1 MDVANLGPG
10 ERLTPARGVN
20 ICRLDHC
27 DCLAVDVRAC
37 REFFHSNLGQRCT
50 ERIECD
56 DGTEM
61 GMWLTA
67 TNTSCEVTHGREG
80 NGVPGRLHHIALALD
95 SREAILQAADT
106 FVEAGVANENSPHK
120 HAIQQRFFLHVN
132 QPGGNRREL
141 AHSGARLILAADQRT
156 TTWSESERNRGQAW
170 GLKLTDFLCTH
181 ATPPLP
187 EKE

>member
-80 NGVPGRLHHIALALD
+80 NGVFGRLHHIALALD

-106 FVEAGVANENSPHK
+106 FVEAGVAIENGPHK

-141 AHSGARLILAADQRT
+141 AHSGARLILTLDRRT
-156 TTWSESERNRGQAW
+156 ITWPEAERNRGQAW
-170 GLKLTDFLCTH
+170 GLKPTDFLCTH